1 MIKSIDFNL
10 NMQNLS
16 NNEIAANFNQYK
28 FLIQMLINKLNNL
41 NKKVEVLESSKENN
55 INDEIISIFANY
67 ENKIEML
74 EQRIRNLE
82 TLIEE
87 NHIEKNID
95 IDSSYGF
102 S

>member
-1 MIKSIDFNL
+1 
-10 NMQNLS
+10 
-16 NNEIAANFNQYK
+16 
-28 FLIQMLINKLNNL
+28 MLINKLNNL

-87 NHIEKNID
+87 NNIEKNID
-95 IDSSYGF
+95 IDSSFGF